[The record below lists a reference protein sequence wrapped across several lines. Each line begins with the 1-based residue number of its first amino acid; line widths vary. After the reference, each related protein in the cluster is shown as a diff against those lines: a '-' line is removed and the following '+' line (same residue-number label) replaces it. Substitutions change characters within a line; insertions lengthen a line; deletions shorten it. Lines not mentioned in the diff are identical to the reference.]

1 MLTKLLSTK
10 SAIIVRIEK
19 TLDIKNKNTRY
30 KNPVYLKTES
40 TYE

>member
-19 TLDIKNKNTRY
+19 NTRY